1 MADRNVTP
9 IRGPVK
15 AVTIVLIV
23 IAVAVMALFATSFF
37 VVDQTEQAVV
47 LTLGKFSKIAE
58 PGLHFKMPLG
68 IQQNFNVKTRVVQT
82 EQFGFRTAQ
91 AGVQTRYEDRTYP
104 EESTMLTGDL
114 NIVDV
119 EWIIQYR
126 ISDPQAW
133 LFKVEDRSK
142 TIRDISQS
150 VINMLVGDRTIL
162 DVMGSQRVEIEQAG
176 MQLMNETLKGYELG
190 IDIIAVKLQNIV
202 PPKGVQA
209 AFEDVNKAIQD
220 MNRLISEGK
229 EAYNKEIP
237 KATGQADALVQVAK
251 GYSAERVNRANGD
264 VARFKAVYEEYRKA
278 PDVTRDRLYYEMI
291 ESVFADEK
299 GVELIDS
306 SLGNFLP
313 IKSIGAAV
321 GGKQ

>member
-1 MADRNVTP
+1 M
-9 IRGPVK
+9 
-15 AVTIVLIV
+15 
-23 IAVAVMALFATSFF
+23 
-37 VVDQTEQAVV
+37 
-47 LTLGKFSKIAE
+47 
-58 PGLHFKMPLG
+58 
-68 IQQNFNVKTRVVQT
+68 
-82 EQFGFRTAQ
+82 
-91 AGVQTRYEDRTYP
+91 
-104 EESTMLTGDL
+104 
-114 NIVDV
+114 
-119 EWIIQYR
+119 
-126 ISDPQAW
+126 W

-176 MQLMNETLKGYELG
+176 MQLMNSTLKGYELG
-190 IDIIAVKLQNIV
+190 IEIIAVKLQNIV

-313 IKSIGAAV
+313 IKSIGAQT
-321 GGKQ
+321 GGNR